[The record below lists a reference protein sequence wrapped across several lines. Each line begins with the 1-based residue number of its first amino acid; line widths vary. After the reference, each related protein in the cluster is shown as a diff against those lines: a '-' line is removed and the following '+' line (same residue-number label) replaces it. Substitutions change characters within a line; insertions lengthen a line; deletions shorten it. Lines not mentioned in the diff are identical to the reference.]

1 MTESHDTS
9 PESSAEAPAVT
20 IDARGLLCP
29 APVIELAK
37 AAAELKEGLI
47 EVVADDPA
55 AETDIPAWCRMRNA
69 RLVHRESQS
78 NSTRYTILIGT
89 QAHG

>member
-1 MTESHDTS
+1 MTDSH
-9 PESSAEAPAVT
+9 ESSPDAPVTT

-37 AAAELKEGLI
+37 AAAGLRAGVIELI
-47 EVVADDPA
+47 ADDPA

-69 RLVHRESQS
+69 QLLNRESQS
-78 NSTRYTILIGT
+78 DSTRYTILIGVT
-89 QAHG
+89 SDD

>member
-1 MTESHDTS
+1 MTESQETS
-9 PESSAEAPAVT
+9 HESSAEVPAVT

-29 APVIELAK
+29 APVIELAR
-37 AAAELKEGLI
+37 AAAELKAGLI
-47 EVVADDPA
+47 ELVADDPA

-69 RLVHRESQS
+69 RLVHQESQS